1 MDLGIL
7 KSVRR
12 VLIILIEKINVKNF
26 VLFNKC

>member
-12 VLIILIEKINVKNF
+12 VSIILTEKTNAKNF